1 MQGKRKG
8 PQSPTF
14 LKTLKARMSP
24 GVPEGSYVAVL
35 PGDRGMNEMSS
46 GEHVDANKEMNES
59 TWLTTQDYGPPT
71 CWSGGLHKLSLL
83 GCGGTGAEVSQCF
96 PSLVFLSSGGQGICL
111 DYSRDPPLPCQ
122 CFLCLVC

>member
-71 CWSGGLHKLSLL
+71 CWSGGLHKLSPRVW
-83 GCGGTGAEVSQCF
+83 GYRGGGVSVLSFSCV
-96 PSLVFLSSGGQGICL
+96 SL
-111 DYSRDPPLPCQ
+111 
-122 CFLCLVC
+122 